1 MHSIVEKRYSLLKK
15 RLDNEIIE
23 PAWGWGFR
31 VAISVILPTILS
43 IYTGNHDYF
52 WMIIAAETVSIVE
65 LKGSAGLRSRLL
77 IAALSFSVLFTII
90 GSLVGLSPYLA
101 VLLLFP
107 VAFATGLMKNLGDW
121 GLALALNIYLF
132 YLIASNHPAHS
143 WPELMERTAYV
154 ALGGVWAMAVG
165 IFSFSF
171 LPQGKPY
178 RRTIAHIWL
187 AVEQLVALVAN
198 SWDTK
203 AKRSSVRA
211 IYLKEKDIRKA
222 IDESI
227 AQFSILY
234 GNKQNGNKTDQ
245 QLSYARRCASLAS
258 LQIISVAELSEKL
271 FKDNLDP
278 LFKAQIFSILKVL
291 EQMANRMGFFFYTT
305 KDEELLL
312 LQSRLK
318 RLEQFQEQLKKM
330 PDASKQNS
338 QDLLLHIS
346 RFSRLVRISIQTISG
361 NKEGRIY
368 QQYSLLQTLNILHP
382 KHLIY
387 NIRQF
392 INFDNLTLK
401 YALRMAIAAMFS
413 YLIGVL
419 YLPEHSYW
427 LPLTTIIVTQP
438 FFGATLKR
446 GIERSIGTVAGVV
459 AGGLLLMLPFA
470 FAVRYVLIFFGAIL
484 MIYNLRKNYAW
495 AAFFISLFLIGLM
508 STGDEVASSLIIERI
523 VATIIGGAIS
533 IISGFIL
540 FPAWDK
546 KLLPNYLTQ
555 AIAANYKYF
564 IHLFYDLKEEPD
576 SQNWVQYKI
585 AAESSNSNAYDSL
598 NRYLTE
604 PKYREKN
611 LVPAYFTAITYNIRI
626 TRELNF
632 YQDDKEAEDTQKRVE
647 SRHDDSVIP
656 MLTNIHYLF
665 QQSIT
670 LLEQRYKLDIGINWA
685 AEKTIK
691 STLEPSEHQWQCVER
706 LYIELKALNSGLIH

>member
-1 MHSIVEKRYSLLKK
+1 MKK

-43 IYTGNHDYF
+43 IYTGNHDFF
-52 WMIIAAETVSIVE
+52 WMIVAAETVSIVE

-77 IAALSFSVLFTII
+77 IAALSFSVLFTVI

-132 YLIASNHPAHS
+132 YLIASNHPTHS
-143 WPELMERTAYV
+143 LPELMERTAYV
-154 ALGGVWAMAVG
+154 ALGGLWAMAVG

-187 AVEQLVALVAN
+187 AVEQLVTLVAN
-198 SWDTK
+198 SWATK

-227 AQFSILY
+227 AQFSALY
-234 GNKQNGNKTDQ
+234 SSKQNQKNKTDQ

-271 FKDNLDP
+271 FKEDLDP

-291 EQMANRMGFFFYTT
+291 EQMANRLGFFFYTT
-305 KDEELLL
+305 KDEEFLLI
-312 LQSRLK
+312 QSRLK
-318 RLEQFQEQLKKM
+318 RLEQFLELLSKM
-330 PDASKQNS
+330 PDATKQNS
-338 QDLLLHIS
+338 QDLVLHIR
-346 RFSRLVRISIQTISG
+346 RFSRLVNISLETISG
-361 NKEGRIY
+361 NKEGRIF
-368 QQYSLLQTLNILHP
+368 QQYSLWQTLNILHP
-382 KHLIY
+382 KHLIH
-387 NIRQF
+387 NFRQF

-401 YALRMAIAAMFS
+401 YALRMAIAAMLS

-427 LPLTTIIVTQP
+427 VPLTTIIVTQP

-459 AGGLLLMLPFA
+459 VGGLLLMLPFA
-470 FAVRYVLIFFGAIL
+470 FAIRYMLIFFGAIL

-508 STGDEVASSLIIERI
+508 STGDEVERSLILERI
-523 VATIIGGAIS
+523 MATFIGGAIS
-533 IISGFIL
+533 VVSGFVL
-540 FPAWDK
+540 FPSWDK

-555 AIAANYKYF
+555 AIAANYHYF
-564 IHLFYDLKEEPD
+564 VHLFYDLAEESAD
-576 SQNWVQYKI
+576 QASWVQFKI

-604 PKYREKN
+604 PKYREKSQA
-611 LVPAYFTAITYNIRI
+611 PAYFTAITYNIRI

-632 YQDDKEAEDTQKRVE
+632 YQDDKEAEDTQKRVDN
-647 SRHDDSVIP
+647 RNTYSVIP
-656 MLTNIHYLF
+656 LLTKIHSLF
-665 QQSIT
+665 QQSIG
-670 LLEQRYKLDIGINWA
+670 LLEQRYKLDMQINWTN
-685 AEKTIK
+685 EKSIK
-691 STLEPSEHQWQCVER
+691 STLAPTEHQWQCVER
-706 LYIELKALNSGLIH
+706 LYLELKALNAGLNH

>member
-1 MHSIVEKRYSLLKK
+1 MHSIVEKRYSVLKK

-43 IYTGNHDYF
+43 IYTGNHDLF
-52 WMIIAAETVSIVE
+52 WMIVAAETVSIVE

-132 YLIASNHPAHS
+132 YLLASNHPTHS

-154 ALGGVWAMAVG
+154 AAGGVWAMAVG

-227 AQFSILY
+227 AQFSTLY
-234 GNKQNGNKTDQ
+234 GNKQNATDQ

-258 LQIISVAELSEKL
+258 LQIINVAGLSEKL
-271 FKDNLDP
+271 FKEALDP

-291 EQMANRMGFFFYTT
+291 EQIANRMGFFFYTT

-318 RLEQFQEQLKKM
+318 RLQQFQEQLSKM
-330 PDASKQNS
+330 PDATKQNS

-346 RFSRLVRISIQTISG
+346 RFSRLVNISIQTVAGS
-361 NKEGRIY
+361 KEGRIY

-382 KHLIY
+382 RHLIH
-387 NIRQF
+387 NLRQF

-419 YLPEHSYW
+419 YLPQHSYW

-470 FAVRYVLIFFGAIL
+470 FAIRYILIFFGAIL

-508 STGDEVASSLIIERI
+508 STGDEVDRSLIIERI
-523 VATIIGGAIS
+523 LATFIGGAIS

-546 KLLPNYLTQ
+546 KLLPKYLTQ

-564 IHLFYDLKEEPD
+564 IHLFYDLKEQPD
-576 SQNWVQYKI
+576 SQTWVQYKI

-647 SRHDDSVIP
+647 SRHEDSVIP
-656 MLTNIHYLF
+656 MLTNIHYFF
-665 QQSIT
+665 QQSIS
-670 LLEQRYKLDIGINWA
+670 LLEQRYELDMGINWTD
-685 AEKTIK
+685 EKTIK
-691 STLEPSEHQWQCVER
+691 STLAPSEHQWQCVER
-706 LYIELKALNSGLIH
+706 LYLELKALNSGLIH

>member
-1 MHSIVEKRYSLLKK
+1 MHSIVEKRYGVLKK

-43 IYTGNHDYF
+43 IYTGNHDFF
-52 WMIIAAETVSIVE
+52 WMIVAAETVSIVE

-77 IAALSFSVLFTII
+77 IAALVFAVLFTII
-90 GSLVGLSPYLA
+90 GSLVGLIPFLA

-132 YLIASNHPAHS
+132 YLIASNHPTHNWA
-143 WPELMERTAYV
+143 ELMERTTYV
-154 ALGGVWAMAVG
+154 AMGGIWAMAVG

-211 IYLKEKDIRKA
+211 IYLKEKDVRKA

-234 GNKQNGNKTDQ
+234 GNKQSGTKTDQ

-258 LQIISVAELSEKL
+258 LQIISAAELSEKL
-271 FKDNLDP
+271 FKEDLNP

-291 EQMANRMGFFFYTT
+291 EQIANRMGFFFYTT

-312 LQSRLK
+312 IQSRLK
-318 RLEQFQEQLKKM
+318 RLEQFKEQLSTM
-330 PDASKQNS
+330 PDAMKQNS
-338 QDLLLHIS
+338 QDLLLHIG
-346 RFSRLVRISIQTISG
+346 RFSRLVNISLETISG

-382 KHLIY
+382 KHLIH
-387 NIRQF
+387 NFRQF

-459 AGGLLLMLPFA
+459 VGGLLLMLPFA
-470 FAVRYVLIFFGAIL
+470 FAVRYILIFFGAIL

-508 STGDEVASSLIIERI
+508 STGDRVENSLIIERI

-546 KLLPNYLTQ
+546 KLLPKYLTQ

-564 IHLFYDLKEEPD
+564 IHLFYDLKEEGE
-576 SQNWVQYKI
+576 SVTWVQFKI
-585 AAESSNSNAYDSL
+585 GAESSNSNAYDSL
-598 NRYLTE
+598 NRYLSE
-604 PKYREKN
+604 PKYGGKS

-647 SRHDDSVIP
+647 SRHADSVIP
-656 MLTNIHYLF
+656 LMTKIHYLF

-670 LLEQRYKLDIGINWA
+670 LLEERYKLDMRINWSE
-685 AEKTIK
+685 EKVIK
-691 STLEPSEHQWQCVER
+691 SSLEPTEHQWQCMER
-706 LYIELKALNSGLIH
+706 LYIELKALHSGLKH